1 MERFTNGLT
10 DSMEAKSIRDSI
22 KRVQIGNIDFYLEK
36 TFLNLTCILSS
47 LFAVILALLK
57 MDRKLPIFSAYLVI
71 EVCLLGSLIAEYNPK
86 ENQNDDQKNLA
97 LLFLYQVCKFASHFG
112 YIFVMLITAELF
124 PTSLR

>member
-1 MERFTNGLT
+1 
-10 DSMEAKSIRDSI
+10 MEAKSIRDSI

-47 LFAVILALLK
+47 LFAIILALLK

-86 ENQNDDQKNLA
+86 ENQNDDQKNMA
-97 LLFLYQVCKFASHFG
+97 LLVLYQVCKFASHFG